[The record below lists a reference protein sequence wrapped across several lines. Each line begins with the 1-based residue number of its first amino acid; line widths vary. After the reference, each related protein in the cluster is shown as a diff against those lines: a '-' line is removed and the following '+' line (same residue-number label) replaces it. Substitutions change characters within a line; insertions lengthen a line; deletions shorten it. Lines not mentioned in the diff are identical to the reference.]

1 MADNSSITT
10 AVQSEVSALAHRHLT
25 FTWGLV
31 GVIILLMALMG
42 FGGYMAI
49 RSFDKQLAKQEARD
63 TQYQADRKTFLDQL
77 TAHDAERAAQASQIA
92 SLEAQIAHRN
102 AQPLPKPISE
112 GLKPDASAEAVA
124 KAVTE
129 AYSDVPSFGVVLA
142 ESPTTIA
149 LSLPQAQHVV
159 QDEVAYSIAR
169 ADLNDT
175 QAVVDLQKTANSS
188 LTSDL
193 AQCKDLNVKA
203 QADIAGFK
211 KLATRSKFRKF
222 LDGAEKVALF
232 AAGAYVG
239 HKI

>member
-1 MADNSSITT
+1 MADSITT

-102 AQPLPKPISE
+102 AQPLPKEIQA
-112 GLKPDASAEAVA
+112 GLKPDSTSQAVA
-124 KAVTE
+124 MALQT
-129 AYSDVPSFGVVLA
+129 AYSDMPSFGVVVA
-142 ESPTTIA
+142 ESPVNVS
-149 LSLPQAQHVV
+149 LSLPQAQQVV
-159 QDEVAYSIAR
+159 QDKVDLNVTR
-169 ADLNDT
+169 ADLKDT

-193 AQCKDLNVKA
+193 GQCKDLNVKA